1 MKWFV
6 RSLLPESFLR
16 RLHFFRHHAQYVH
29 IPRNS
34 ISFFEDGLLTDQE
47 HCAAFLDEARFNR
60 AYELGAKTNSWHG
73 RSIRWRAFV
82 ACWAA
87 HYASLLPG
95 DFVECGVNRGGLARM
110 IVDYLRFE
118 TLNKKF
124 FLVDTFKGMIP
135 DYLTPEEKRKGLLA
149 TYNYYEDNSLA
160 AVRETFA
167 PFSNVVV
174 IEGTVPEIL
183 PDIPSQRI
191 AYLSLDM
198 NCALPE
204 ERAAEYF
211 WDRIVPGG
219 IILHDD
225 YDFELHEE
233 QRKMIDRFAAS
244 RGVPVLALPTGQ
256 GIIIKPS

>member
-1 MKWFV
+1 MKSLV
-6 RSLLPESFLR
+6 RRFLPESFLR

-29 IPRNS
+29 IPKRS
-34 ISFFEDGLLTDQE
+34 ITFFEDGLLSEEE
-47 HCAAFLDEARFNR
+47 HSVAFLTDERFIR
-60 AYELGAKTNSWHG
+60 AYELGANTNSWDG

-82 ACWAA
+82 ACWAGR
-87 HYASLLPG
+87 YAALLPG
-95 DFVECGVNRGGLARM
+95 DFVECGVNRGGLSRM
-110 IVDYLRFE
+110 IVDYTRFE

-124 FLVDTFKGMIP
+124 FLIDTFKGLIP
-135 DYLTPEEKRKGLLA
+135 EYLTRDEKRKGLLA
-149 TYNYYEDNSLA
+149 IYRYYEDDSLT

-167 PFSNVVV
+167 PFSNVVI
-174 IEGTVPEIL
+174 IEGAVPDIL
-183 PDIPSQRI
+183 PHIPSERI

-204 ERAAEYF
+204 QRAADYF

-225 YDFELHEE
+225 YGFTLHEE
-233 QRKMIDRFAAS
+233 QRKMLDRFAAS
-244 RGVPVLALPTGQ
+244 HGVPVLELPTGQ